1 MCRQSFKLR
10 KHRKLFLALLLSGLL
25 DGVALALS
33 IDKEQDIEIEADTA
47 EMDDADSTVVYHGDV
62 ILKQGSIRLTGDVL
76 WIYFGDNDD
85 VKLAVMDGQPAT
97 YRELSDDRDG
107 YEEAKALKIEYNMPE
122 NLIIL
127 TDEAWVKRPDGS
139 TMTAD
144 HIEYNTE
151 LRRVKVNSANETVDT
166 EAGKEKKDGRVKILI
181 KNKKAP
187 GT

>member
-1 MCRQSFKLR
+1 MCRQSFELR

-25 DGVALALS
+25 DSVALALS
-33 IDKEQDIEIEADTA
+33 IDKEQDIKIEADTA
-47 EMDDADSTVVYHGDV
+47 EMNDADSTVVYHGDV
-62 ILKQGSIRLTGDVL
+62 VLKQGSIRVTGDVL
-76 WIYFGDNDD
+76 WVYFDDNDD
-85 VKLAVMDGQPAT
+85 VELAIMDGQPAT

-107 YEEAKALKIEYNMPE
+107 YEEAKALKIEYNILE

-127 TDEAWVKRPDGS
+127 TNEAWVKRPDGS

-151 LRRVKVNSANETVDT
+151 LKQVRVNSVNETVDT
-166 EAGKEKKDGRVKILI
+166 ETGKKKKDRRVKVLI

-187 GT
+187 ET